1 MATTS
6 MRRTVIV
13 GLLRVVMVASFG
25 DLAPRR
31 FRHGLTPVSANP
43 AADQAFGLSS
53 RSSSLGIMRV
63 VIV

>member
-1 MATTS
+1 
-6 MRRTVIV
+6 
-13 GLLRVVMVASFG
+13 MVASFG